1 MGHRKQLRGDVMSKH
16 PLKPTWRERV
26 AADPEGF
33 ERAAW
38 ELGYRVPIWFH
49 ADFAGKSG
57 NPRVMRR
64 ILAHYVLRRSTDK
77 P

>member
-33 ERAAW
+33 ARAAQ
-38 ELGYRVPIWFH
+38 ELGYRAHITAH
-49 ADFAGKSG
+49 AAIADEKGD
-57 NPRVMRR
+57 PRVMRR
-64 ILAHYVLRRSTDK
+64 VLAHYVLRRSTDK

>member
-16 PLKPTWRERV
+16 PLEPTWRERV

-33 ERAAW
+33 ARAAR
-38 ELGYRVPIWFH
+38 ELGYWVSVTVH
-49 ADFAGKSG
+49 ADVADGSG
-57 NPRVMRR
+57 DPRAMRR
-64 ILAHYVLRRSTDK
+64 VLAHYVLRRFIDK